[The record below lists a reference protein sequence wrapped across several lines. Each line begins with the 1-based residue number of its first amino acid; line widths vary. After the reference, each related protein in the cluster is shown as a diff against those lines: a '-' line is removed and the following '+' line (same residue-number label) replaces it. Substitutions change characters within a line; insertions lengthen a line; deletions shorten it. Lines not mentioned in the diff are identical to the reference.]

1 MDALG
6 YISAEEVRQALRQI
20 YRSDAESNLQNAILE
35 SLSDELRPVD
45 EKGRWK
51 PSPLLVLTVVLLCTL
66 IGAEVQLINLRWI
79 ACGTLNADDAG
90 CLFSGR
96 KIARA

>member
-20 YRSDAESNLQNAILE
+20 YRSDAESNLQNALRE

-51 PSPLLVLTVVLLCTL
+51 PSPLLVLTVVLLCAL
-66 IGAEVQLINLRWI
+66 AGVFIYFSIG
-79 ACGTLNADDAG
+79 
-90 CLFSGR
+90 GR
-96 KIARA
+96 

>member
-20 YRSDAESNLQNAILE
+20 YRSDAESNLQNALLE

-51 PSPLLVLTVVLLCTL
+51 PSPLLVLTVVLLCAL
-66 IGAEVQLINLRWI
+66 VGIFVY
-79 ACGTLNADDAG
+79 
-90 CLFSGR
+90 FSVGGR
-96 KIARA
+96 

>member
-1 MDALG
+1 MDAQG

-20 YRSDAESNLQNAILE
+20 YLSDAESNLQNALVA

-51 PSPLLVLTVVLLCTL
+51 PSPLLVLMVVLLCAL
-66 IGAEVQLINLRWI
+66 
-79 ACGTLNADDAG
+79 AG
-90 CLFSGR
+90 VFIYFSVGGR
-96 KIARA
+96 G

>member
-1 MDALG
+1 MDDLG

-20 YRSDAESNLQNAILE
+20 YRNDAESNLQNALLE

-51 PSPLLVLTVVLLCTL
+51 PSPLLVLTVVLLCAL
-66 IGAEVQLINLRWI
+66 VSIFIY
-79 ACGTLNADDAG
+79 
-90 CLFSGR
+90 FSVGGR
-96 KIARA
+96 